1 MTHATP
7 ATPPITKA
15 VIPVGGLG
23 TRFLPAT
30 RTLPKLLLPVLNIPV
45 IDYAVREAAGAG
57 VTDIAIVMSPGM
69 ESVVD
74 YFQDQVV
81 LEREL
86 ETRGRDELLEA
97 QLEIAS
103 LANVTTVYQHEPR
116 GPGHAIL
123 QAREFCDDEAF
134 VTFFPDDV
142 IINEVSAT
150 EQLLQVYRQHGGS
163 VIAVAEAADE
173 IVHTKGIIGGS
184 RVGDGVYSVDALVEK
199 PALEDAPSN
208 LAIVGRYV
216 LDNGVFEYLAEEH
229 SGAGGEIQIT
239 DAIAS
244 LLGRSPVH
252 ARKFEGFHADTGN
265 PGGMLEAAIH
275 VARQDPELADVVRRA
290 LGGDPE
296 SSRLC

>member
-1 MTHATP
+1 MPNTP
-7 ATPPITKA
+7 RITKA

-30 RTLPKLLLPVLNIPV
+30 RTVPKLLLPVLNVPV
-45 IDYAVREAAGAG
+45 IDYAVREAAEAG

-69 ESVVD
+69 ESVTD
-74 YFQDQVV
+74 YFQHQAV

-86 ETRGRDELLEA
+86 RARGRDEMLEA

-123 QAREFCDDEAF
+123 QARDFCDGEAF

-142 IINEVSAT
+142 IINETSAT

-163 VIAVAEAADE
+163 VIAVAEAPDE
-173 IVHTKGIIGGS
+173 IVHTKGIVGGTAA
-184 RVGDGVYSVDALVEK
+184 GDGVYSVNELVEK
-199 PALEDAPSN
+199 PSLEDAPSN

-216 LDNGVFEYLAEEH
+216 LDNAVFDYLAEER

-244 LLGRSPVH
+244 LIGNSPVH
-252 ARKFEGFHADTGN
+252 ARKFDGFHADTGN
-265 PGGMLEAAIH
+265 SGGMLEAAIH
-275 VARQDPELADVVRRA
+275 VAKQDPELAEVVKRA
-290 LGGDPE
+290 LE
-296 SSRLC
+296 S